1 MVKKKKMCKSYCELG
16 FSISLVD
23 WQASALVDDQVGS
36 GERRGEVKRDGHGA
50 LEMPT
55 QQTAGIALVIDCE
68 RFSNSHKLYRV
79 TALVLKFIQL
89 LKKQATS
96 PELEGQPVPAPE
108 QPPLPKFRVRESP
121 PFTHTAVD
129 FASPLYVKVRKQVKC
144 GICLFTCCVSRAVH
158 LEIVFDISTTAFLRC
173 VKRFAAQR
181 GLPQRFLSDNA
192 KTFQGCSHGT
202 ENNLGEPRHQE
213 LSFLSG
219 Y

>member
-1 MVKKKKMCKSYCELG
+1 MPSQCWKHFPGKNNPADIPSRGLSPAG
-16 FSISLVD
+16 LSISELWRSGPEWLRFGTECQPLMCCDDIPDQCMTELKARSRPVLPH
-23 WQASALVDDQVGS
+23 AL
-36 GERRGEVKRDGHGA
+36 
-50 LEMPT
+50 LT

-144 GICLFTCCVSRAVH
+144 GFVCSLVVCPVRCTWKLCLTLVLLLF
-158 LEIVFDISTTAFLRC
+158 
-173 VKRFAAQR
+173 
-181 GLPQRFLSDNA
+181 
-192 KTFQGCSHGT
+192 
-202 ENNLGEPRHQE
+202 
-213 LSFLSG
+213 
-219 Y
+219 